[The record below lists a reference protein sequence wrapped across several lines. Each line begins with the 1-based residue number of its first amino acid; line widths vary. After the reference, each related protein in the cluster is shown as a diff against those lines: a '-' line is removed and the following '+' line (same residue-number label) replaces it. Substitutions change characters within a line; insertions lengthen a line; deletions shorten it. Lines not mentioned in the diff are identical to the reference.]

1 MCLAPQAFKNE
12 KLIVGI
18 STRTFHSTTPSASSV
33 PSNLSWAYFSCNNP
47 SLERGVNILLKI
59 TWLQHFFIAPQ
70 ALKWLFMMIFFYDF
84 WWFFDDSAFWFQ
96 NSFWFPFLFF
106 LQQSLQMKGVDI
118 FKKSIG
124 TLPQPMYKIKKKHK
138 IYTTPNCH
146 LLILYLFTLW
156 DLILGPFKKILYCC
170 LYRHA
175 NKRTKGI

>member
-1 MCLAPQAFKNE
+1 MWLQNCNIFN
-12 KLIVGI
+12 V
-18 STRTFHSTTPSASSV
+18 RTFKLKKDMITT
-33 PSNLSWAYFSCNNP
+33 
-47 SLERGVNILLKI
+47 
-59 TWLQHFFIAPQ
+59 
-70 ALKWLFMMIFFYDF
+70 FFYRTTGLKK
-84 WWFFDDSAFWFQ
+84 WNGCRLFDDSLMILLFDFQ
-96 NSFWFPFLFF
+96 FDSLFF